1 MTKETAIVVNLIDSC
16 PTEEGRQFIVRMVR
30 AFAYG
35 GEAIQAELFEA
46 VTVRHASIR
55 EIEAILEKAGA

>member
-1 MTKETAIVVNLIDSC
+1 MTKETAIIVNFIDSC
-16 PTEEGRQFIVRMVR
+16 PTEEARQFILRIVR

-35 GEAIQAELFEA
+35 GKAIQAELFEA
-46 VTVRHASIR
+46 ATVRHASIR